1 MTLLR
6 NFRTERL
13 REKFARAP
21 VLNLLFLRLPG
32 KPTKKK
38 IATIIVRR
46 WPANGLV
53 QMCST

>member
-6 NFRTERL
+6 NFRTEQL

-21 VLNLLFLRLPG
+21 VLNLLFVRLPG

-38 IATIIVRR
+38 ITIIIVRR